1 MPGPMN
7 RGMRG
12 GATVKHGRKTFLRLF
27 KEVFRGNGLKLAVVV
42 MCIIISSMVT
52 VFVSNMIETLID
64 QYITP
69 LLTGQMMDFSALA
82 MAMVRWAVI
91 MLLGVVSVYVYARIM
106 VTIAQ
111 DALMRIRNSMFEK
124 LEHLPISYYDQTQ
137 HGATMSLFTNDAD
150 TLQQG
155 DVLLQQ
161 RAVGGDAD
169 VQVVEAL
176 PQPQEEVVTAL
187 ARKGFPAGQTHLSHA
202 HAAHDLHQTDH
213 LLIAQHLFVRDALVP
228 GIAVTI
234 QTAQVAAVRQ

>member
-1 MPGPMN
+1 MVGQRRDEAHAPLAAFQGEHAG
-7 RGMRG
+7 RAALALVGIAQRHQADVLLHG
-12 GATVKHGRKTFLRLF
+12 GADVAGGPEILGAPQGIAAHGHEFDEAHVHGQGHGRMD
-27 KEVFRGNGLKLAVVV
+27 EVGQLAV
-42 MCIIISSMVT
+42 
-52 VFVSNMIETLID
+52 ID
-64 QYITP
+64 AAQ
-69 LLTGQMMDFSALA
+69 AH
-82 MAMVRWAVI
+82 
-91 MLLGVVSVYVYARIM
+91 GVDLDPDARG
-106 VTIAQ
+106 
-111 DALMRIRNSMFEK
+111 
-124 LEHLPISYYDQTQ
+124 Q
-137 HGATMSLFTNDAD
+137 HGVQGPQHFGQHVAPGHTGKGLAVEAVQRQVHGADAD